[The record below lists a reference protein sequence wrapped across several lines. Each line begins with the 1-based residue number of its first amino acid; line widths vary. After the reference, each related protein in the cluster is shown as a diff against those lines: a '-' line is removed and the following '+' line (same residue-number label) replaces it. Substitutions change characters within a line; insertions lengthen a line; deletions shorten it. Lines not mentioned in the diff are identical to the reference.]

1 MVKAKSAA
9 ANKIEPWKLVSD
21 YVETCNCNF
30 GCPCNFSGHPTDG
43 PSVVA
48 VADVVAGDRFEFV
61 VD

>member
-1 MVKAKSAA
+1 MVRAKSAAAA

-43 PSVVA
+43 RP
-48 VADVVAGDRFEFV
+48 
-61 VD
+61 